1 MKTLSKISVMVI
13 ALFLSN
19 GLFAQAKSGVHAN
32 ANAHAHATKPLKPE
46 GVNKREEARVN
57 GSVTANAHANETA
70 KSKANSNSV
79 LNDGNNDNKLHREKK
94 HRHMKHHHRHQK

>member
-19 GLFAQAKSGVHAN
+19 GLFAQVKSVGRV
-32 ANAHAHATKPLKPE
+32 NAHAQATRPVKPD

-57 GSVTANAHANETA
+57 GSVSANAHANETA
-70 KSKANSNSV
+70 KSRANSNSV

-94 HRHMKHHHRHQK
+94 HRHMKHHHKHQK